1 MDNKLNEIRRKI
13 RFLRAEMLG
22 AEDNIRKQ
30 VNRDEDCAE
39 AAVHLM
45 AMRVVMLGLI
55 GERNRLG
62 GEERLLN
69 VDERLKLD
77 VRAASRKPSN
87 GAPVL
92 SSESLPGLDPEGDR
106 LAPRKRV
113 PSKIRSPVP
122 IQPERKRPEAAV
134 SDETIQA
141 LRRRIGEL
149 DQLARRLDQSGLD
162 NARAQLLLS
171 RKRAELEDFINR
183 GQRCQHRFDGTT
195 TTRITRHG

>member
-30 VNRDEDCAE
+30 VNRDEDCSE

-87 GAPVL
+87 GAPARFPAKAC
-92 SSESLPGLDPEGDR
+92 PGLDPGWGPVRARKTRPIKNPE
-106 LAPRKRV
+106 PRSDSTGTEKARG
-113 PSKIRSPVP
+113 RR
-122 IQPERKRPEAAV
+122 ER
-134 SDETIQA
+134 
-141 LRRRIGEL
+141 
-149 DQLARRLDQSGLD
+149 
-162 NARAQLLLS
+162 
-171 RKRAELEDFINR
+171 
-183 GQRCQHRFDGTT
+183 
-195 TTRITRHG
+195 

>member
-13 RFLRAEMLG
+13 KFLRAEMLS

-30 VNRDEDCAE
+30 VNRAEDCSE

-77 VRAASRKPSN
+77 VRAAGRKSAN
-87 GAPVL
+87 GAPVRFPAKA
-92 SSESLPGLDPEGDR
+92 SGSDPGAGPVHVKQTPPIKNPE
-106 LAPRKRV
+106 PRSGSNGTEKARG
-113 PSKIRSPVP
+113 RR
-122 IQPERKRPEAAV
+122 ER
-134 SDETIQA
+134 
-141 LRRRIGEL
+141 
-149 DQLARRLDQSGLD
+149 
-162 NARAQLLLS
+162 
-171 RKRAELEDFINR
+171 
-183 GQRCQHRFDGTT
+183 
-195 TTRITRHG
+195 

>member
-30 VNRDEDCAE
+30 VNRDEDCSE

-77 VRAASRKPSN
+77 VRAASRKPAN
-87 GAPVL
+87 GAPARFPAKAG
-92 SSESLPGLDPEGDR
+92 PGLDPGWGPVR
-106 LAPRKRV
+106 ARKTRPHQKSGAPFRFNRNGKG
-113 PSKIRSPVP
+113 S
-122 IQPERKRPEAAV
+122 RPP
-134 SDETIQA
+134 
-141 LRRRIGEL
+141 
-149 DQLARRLDQSGLD
+149 
-162 NARAQLLLS
+162 
-171 RKRAELEDFINR
+171 
-183 GQRCQHRFDGTT
+183 
-195 TTRITRHG
+195 